1 MERGNPQKMGWETNS
16 RVKVKFCFVEIQGN
30 GKSFSTGLLT
40 VLPLRGSLLKKA
52 VNYSAP
58 YGSG

>member
-1 MERGNPQKMGWETNS
+1 LKKKDKKEGQPPWGMEHGNPQKMGWETNS

-40 VLPLRGSLLKKA
+40 IP
-52 VNYSAP
+52 
-58 YGSG
+58 